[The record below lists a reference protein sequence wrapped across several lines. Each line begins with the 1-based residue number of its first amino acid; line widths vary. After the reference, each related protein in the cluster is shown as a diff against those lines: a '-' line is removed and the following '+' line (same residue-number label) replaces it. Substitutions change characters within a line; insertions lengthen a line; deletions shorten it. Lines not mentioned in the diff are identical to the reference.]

1 MGRYILALDQ
11 GTTSSRSIIF
21 DREGRIVALAQAEV
35 PQSYP
40 KPGWVEHDPAAI
52 WRTQLDTARQVL
64 REAHIPPSDVHA
76 IGIANQRETTLLWD
90 RETGEPVYPAIVW
103 QDRRTAEVCEAL
115 HSAGHGARV
124 SALTG
129 LVVDSYFSA
138 TKLSWLLRNVPM
150 AAERARAGK
159 LAFGTVDSFLL
170 WKLTSGKVHSTDVT
184 NASRTMLFD
193 LHRMEWSAE
202 LLDLFDV
209 PASAL
214 PAVAPSSGAVA
225 RCDRS
230 IFGAEIPI
238 AGIAGDQQAATFGQA
253 CFQPGMAKCTYGTG
267 AFLLLN
273 TGSRAVASSN
283 RLLTTVAASPGS
295 YALEGSVFVAGAAI
309 QWLRDELGIIKSAA
323 EVDEIAAGVQDSG
336 GVYVVPAF
344 VGLGAP
350 YWDPHARGAILGLT
364 RGSNRAHIVRATLE
378 SIAFQCRDVAE
389 AMALDFGGPLRE
401 LRVDGGAASSDV
413 LMQMQADILG
423 VRIVRPKITET
434 TALGAAFLAGLATG
448 FWESIAEVEA
458 LRAPE
463 RVFEPSTP
471 ERERELAY
479 EGWKRAVERVR

>member
-11 GTTSSRSIIF
+11 GTTSSRSILF
-21 DREGRIVALAQAEV
+21 DREGRIAALAQAEI

-40 KPGWVEHDPAAI
+40 EPGWVEHDPAAI
-52 WRTQLDTARQVL
+52 WRTQLDTASQVL
-64 REAHIPPSDVHA
+64 READAAPSDIHA

-90 RETGEPVYPAIVW
+90 RETGEPVHPALVW
-103 QDRRTAEVCEAL
+103 QDRRTADACEAL
-115 HSAGHGARV
+115 QSAGHGPRV
-124 SALTG
+124 TALTG

-138 TKLSWLLRNVPM
+138 TKLSWLLRNVPT

-193 LHRMEWSAE
+193 IHRMEWSRE

-209 PASAL
+209 PASVL
-214 PAVAPSSGAVA
+214 PAVAASSGIVGL
-225 RCDRS
+225 CHCS

-273 TGSRAVASSN
+273 TGSRAVSSRN
-283 RLLTTVAASPGS
+283 RLLTTVAASPGGF
-295 YALEGSVFVAGAAI
+295 ALEGSVFVAGAAI
-309 QWLRDELGIIKSAA
+309 QWLRDELGLIESAS
-323 EVDEIAAGVQDSG
+323 EVDEIAAGIQDSG

-364 RGSNRAHIVRATLE
+364 RGSSRAHIVRATLE
-378 SIAFQCRDVAE
+378 SIALQCRDVAE
-389 AMALDFGGPLRE
+389 AMALDFGGPLCE

-448 FWESIAEVEA
+448 FWESVAEVES
-458 LRAPE
+458 LWAPE
-463 RVFEPSTP
+463 RVFEPAIP
-471 ERERELAY
+471 DRERELAY